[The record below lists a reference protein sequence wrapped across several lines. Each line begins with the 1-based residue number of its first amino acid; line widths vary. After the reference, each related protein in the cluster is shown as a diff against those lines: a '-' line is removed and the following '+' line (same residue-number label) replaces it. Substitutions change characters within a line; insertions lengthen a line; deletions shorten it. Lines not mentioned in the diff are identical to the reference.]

1 MRVLEAV
8 GPENWETFIHTEP
21 AAVLLI
27 GKDDCEAC
35 GRWSEE
41 LGAFLETLGDRFA
54 GVRFGK
60 MNLRQPGL
68 LHFKKR
74 SPWLAELD
82 VLPYNVIY
90 VNGEP
95 VKQYAGG
102 GAVRLESRL
111 ERLLSGEDD

>member
-1 MRVLEAV
+1 MRELEAV
-8 GPENWETFIHTEP
+8 GPENWEAFIHAEP

-27 GKDDCEAC
+27 GKEDCDAC
-35 GRWSEE
+35 AQWGAE
-41 LGAFLETLGDRFA
+41 LSAFVEGLGDRFA

-60 MNLRQPGL
+60 MNLKQPGL

-74 SPWLAELD
+74 SPWLADVE

-90 VNGEP
+90 VKGEP

-102 GAVRLESRL
+102 GVERLVNRL
-111 ERLLSGEDD
+111 ERLFSGED